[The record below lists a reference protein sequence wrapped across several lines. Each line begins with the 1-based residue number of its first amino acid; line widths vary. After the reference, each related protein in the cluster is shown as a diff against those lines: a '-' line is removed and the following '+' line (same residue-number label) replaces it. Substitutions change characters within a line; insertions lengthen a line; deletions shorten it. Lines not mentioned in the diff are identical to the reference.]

1 MMSVGIGS
9 AAIFLGVSIVTMRRW
24 EELGRLLPAQRTAGG
39 DRRYALADLRQKTMA
54 EDNSGLTVCY
64 ARVSCHDQK
73 DDLARQAPR
82 LAGDCQTRGVTAVA
96 VIQDLGSGLN
106 VKTRGLSRLLDLIC
120 RQHIRRLVID
130 HKDRRLRFGS
140 ALLFRLG
147 ATLGLA
153 VVIIAP
159 PRDTIDDRRVAD
171 VVELMTV
178 VSAKLYGSRSHQRRK
193 PAIC

>member
-1 MMSVGIGS
+1 MMYGGIGS
-9 AAIFLGVSIVTMRRW
+9 AAVLLGVSIVTMRRW
-24 EELGRLLPAQRTAGG
+24 EDLGRLLPAHRTAGG
-39 DRRYALADLRQKTMA
+39 HRRSALADLRRNAVT
-54 EDNSGLTVCY
+54 DDDRGLTVCD
-64 ARVSCHDQK
+64 ARVRCHDQK

-106 VKTRGLSRLLDLIC
+106 VKTRGLSRRLDLIC
-120 RQHIRRLVID
+120 RQPIRRLVIE

-147 ATLGLA
+147 ANRGLA

-159 PRDTIDDRRVAD
+159 PRDTIDDRLVAD
-171 VVELMTV
+171 VLELMTV
-178 VSAKLYGSRSHQRRK
+178 FSAKLDGSRSHQRRRA
-193 PAIC
+193 AIC